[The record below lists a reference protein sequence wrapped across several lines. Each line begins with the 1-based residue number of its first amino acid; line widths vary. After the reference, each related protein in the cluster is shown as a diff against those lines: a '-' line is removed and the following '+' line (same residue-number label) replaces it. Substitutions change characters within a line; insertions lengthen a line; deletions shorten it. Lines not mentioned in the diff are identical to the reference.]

1 MFTEP
6 ITNDELLCA
15 HDFSDDTSLD
25 PVRTYGRRFEGNLMP
40 RTEAARSFL
49 TRVLVD
55 FEVFE
60 QTFNTRKR
68 KRRLADQQLFT
79 QQVEAVLCETICRE
93 LIARDE
99 WLAISFSHRFL
110 GRKCDRYTPNIL
122 TEKVVYV
129 IKTLAHPVFGLLDL
143 ELGHRDFHRPSQSC
157 LSVFRASP
165 KLVQE
170 IKKLGLSRDDF
181 VTSLDTETIV
191 LKASKSNAKAIP
203 KRIDYTDDSV
213 TTAYRQE
220 MTIINT
226 WLHQA
231 DISCLP
237 CCSSLAEDA
246 SIDVS
251 SRTLSR
257 TFSNGSFTQCGR
269 LFGGFWVNMKKQQR
283 PERLRLGGKKI
294 VELDYQSMIAKLLYA
309 HAGEEMPQGDAYS
322 IPGLEGCRQG
332 VKRLFAAMLNVN
344 QLPTRFPSGIRCN
357 FPKKFKVGEVIQR
370 IVDAHPRVAQHFGTE
385 IGLHLMFKESKIMV
399 DLLLALK
406 QMGIVALPVHDAVL
420 VPEGTEESVMRVM
433 VETFQRHTG
442 MQGVVVKG

>member
-1 MFTEP
+1 
-6 ITNDELLCA
+6 
-15 HDFSDDTSLD
+15 
-25 PVRTYGRRFEGNLMP
+25 MP
-40 RTEAARSFL
+40 RTEVARSLL

-68 KRRLADQQLFT
+68 KRRLADQQLFI
-79 QQVEAVLCETICRE
+79 QQVEAILCETICRE
-93 LIARDE
+93 LTAPDE
-99 WLAISFSHRFL
+99 WLAISLSHSFL
-110 GRKCDRYTPNIL
+110 GMKCDRYTPNIL

-170 IKKLGLSRDDF
+170 IDKLGLSRDDF

-191 LKASKSNAKAIP
+191 LKAAKSSPKATP

-231 DISCLP
+231 DISCIP
-237 CCSSLAEDA
+237 RCSSVTQREAIDA
-246 SIDVS
+246 S
-251 SRTLSR
+251 SRTLFRS
-257 TFSNGSFTQCGR
+257 FSNGSFTQCGR
-269 LFGGFWVNMKKQQR
+269 LFGGFWINMKKQQR

-294 VELDYQSMIAKLLYA
+294 VELDYQSMIANLLYA

-322 IPGLEGCRQG
+322 IPGLEGYRPG
-332 VKRLFAAMLNVN
+332 VKMLFAAMLNVSK
-344 QLPTRFPSGIRCN
+344 LPTRYPLGIGCM
-357 FPKKFKVGEVIQR
+357 FPKKIKVGEVIQR
-370 IVDAHPRVAQHFGTE
+370 ILDAHPRVAQHFGTE
-385 IGLHLMFKESKIMV
+385 IGLHLMFKESEIMV

-420 VPEGTEESVMRVM
+420 VPEGTEVSVMRVM
-433 VETFQRHTG
+433 VEIFHSHTG
-442 MQGVVVKG
+442 IQGVVVKG